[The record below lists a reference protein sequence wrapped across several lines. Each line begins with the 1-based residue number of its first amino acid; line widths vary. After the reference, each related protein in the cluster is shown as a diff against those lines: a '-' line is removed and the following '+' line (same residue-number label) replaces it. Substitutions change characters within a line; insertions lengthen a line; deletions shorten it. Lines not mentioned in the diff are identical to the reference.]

1 MKYILGI
8 DTAFFFFF
16 LNVTGG
22 DYSPPE
28 YIFKKVPQ
36 NGSFKIYKRFKEEKT
51 TTQDTP
57 APG

>member
-1 MKYILGI
+1 MQAVGKTT
-8 DTAFFFFF
+8 DFFF